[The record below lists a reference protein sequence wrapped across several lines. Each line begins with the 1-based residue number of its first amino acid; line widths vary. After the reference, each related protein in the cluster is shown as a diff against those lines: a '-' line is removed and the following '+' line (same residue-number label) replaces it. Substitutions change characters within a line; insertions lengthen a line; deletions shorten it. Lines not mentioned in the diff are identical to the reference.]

1 MGGDEFALLLTEV
14 AGIEDIA
21 NVAQKILEIARKPFI
36 LDNHEVRITTS
47 IGISDYPDDG
57 EDIEILVKYA
67 DTAMYQAKRNGRNN
81 YLRYEPSMSLQE

>member
-14 AGIEDIA
+14 AGIEDVA
-21 NVAQKILEIARKPFI
+21 NVAQKILENAREPFI

-57 EDIEILVKYA
+57 EDIEILV
-67 DTAMYQAKRNGRNN
+67 QICRHS
-81 YLRYEPSMSLQE
+81 YESSQEKWTQQLLAL